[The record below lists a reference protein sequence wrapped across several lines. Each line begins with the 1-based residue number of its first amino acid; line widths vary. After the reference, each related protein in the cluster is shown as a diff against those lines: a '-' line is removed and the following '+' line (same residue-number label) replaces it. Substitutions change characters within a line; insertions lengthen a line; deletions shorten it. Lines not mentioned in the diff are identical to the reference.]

1 MPPENIKNLWFSG
14 VSKGYK
20 KLTLT
25 LTDLILVAYRNYNI
39 LQSLDSCEGLGLYT
53 ILLGWL

>member
-53 ILLGWL
+53 ILLG